1 MIWHSWNKADKT
13 LLGAAVIFLFTL
25 CLHIEYP
32 DNLFAKGLLFCAEA
46 ALVGGIAD
54 WFAVTA
60 LFKKPLGFPYHTA
73 ILPRRRDAFVE
84 ATGKMLRK
92 EFFSKKKLLS
102 KAKSIDYSA
111 KISEWLSVEANRDKA
126 AKWLQGLLTD
136 NVNGIKIMAA
146 NKLDG
151 WLNSP
156 AMADKLMDE
165 LSNGTQNSDILE
177 RLADEFINGTGRY
190 VSQDSFK
197 DNLVDYLDS
206 YIEGKLNSPM
216 AKMMMAGA
224 QNSNL
229 VNVEEAAELTQ
240 QQAVKLLEKL
250 ATPESHER
258 QAVLSSLTDIV
269 KKTLKNSELKQ
280 EFSNTWS
287 NSNEETFYV
296 RNSMSKIDF
305 AGGNEAGKFMYWL
318 ARVLVDTFWKLLDK
332 DTSMKG
338 YINETVYGITGRGA
352 LQAQEMLGDITKDV
366 LGSLTDDQMNHL
378 IYDKAEPDLL
388 WIRMNGSIVGAI
400 IGLCIYSISCILI

>member
-1 MIWHSWNKADKT
+1 MIWQNWNKADKT
-13 LLGAAVIFLFTL
+13 LLGAAVVFLFTL

-32 DNLFAKGLLFCAEA
+32 DNPFAKGLLFCAEA

-73 ILPRRRDAFVE
+73 ILPRRREAFVK
-84 ATGKMLRK
+84 ATGKMLQK
-92 EFFSKKKLLS
+92 EFFSKKKLLN

-111 KISEWLSVEANRDKA
+111 KIGEWLSTEENRDKA
-126 AKWLQGLLTD
+126 AKWLQGLLAD

-146 NKLDG
+146 NKLDE

-156 AMADKLMDE
+156 AMADKLIEE
-165 LSNGTQNSDILE
+165 LSNGTRNSDVLE
-177 RLADEFINGTGRY
+177 RLADEFIKGTGRY
-190 VSQDSFK
+190 VSQDNFK
-197 DNLVDYLDS
+197 DNLKDYLDS

-240 QQAVKLLEKL
+240 QQAVQLLKKL
-250 ATPESHER
+250 ATPESPER
-258 QAVLSSLTDIV
+258 QAVLSALTDIV
-269 KKTLKNSELKQ
+269 KKTLNNLELKQ
-280 EFSNTWS
+280 EFSSIWS
-287 NSNEETFYV
+287 NFKEDAFYV

-305 AGGNEAGKFMYWL
+305 AGGKEAGKFMYWL
-318 ARVLVDTFWKLLDK
+318 ARVLVDTFWKLLDNK
-332 DTSMKG
+332 AGIND

-352 LQAQEMLGDITKDV
+352 LQAQGMLGDITRDV